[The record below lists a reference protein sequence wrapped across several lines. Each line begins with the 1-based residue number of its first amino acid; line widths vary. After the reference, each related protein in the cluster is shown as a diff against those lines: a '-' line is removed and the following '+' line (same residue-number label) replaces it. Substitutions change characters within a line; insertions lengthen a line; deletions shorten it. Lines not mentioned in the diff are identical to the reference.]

1 MPTTADLDQLL
12 GDLPGASAPADVK
25 GLVSQAAA
33 KYGVDPN
40 LAQSVAQRESS
51 SRANGP
57 DSAKGAR
64 GPMQLMPATADDL
77 GVDRSDTAQ
86 NIDGGVRYLKQ
97 LLDRYHGDTA
107 KALAAYNAGMGTVDS
122 GKPLP
127 QETQAYV
134 QALVPGGN
142 TELDRLLGDLPR
154 TAKPA
159 QPTAPT
165 ANDLDKLLGDLPRT
179 AAAPAAPNP
188 SSIGTVPNQLGN
200 LPPLPKDL
208 EYGAPHWK
216 PGDELRVDAPGDRAT
231 GSYTWETDAD
241 NAAAAEYNRKL
252 DQAKSFMGP
261 VAPPPV
267 PGMEKLGGL
276 PPDNAATPLAAGLG
290 RNVAPAAPVQSKPSP
305 MGPPALPT
313 PAAPSDAAGIDKM
326 KAAATAAFQPIQ
338 QQQNDLQ
345 KQATAL
351 SQMQAKAQAALAPVQ
366 QAQND
371 LAKQATALDQ
381 ERGKLDLK
389 SQAAVDAYNA
399 HVQTY
404 EAARVAANSAADSYN
419 KQFHQPLQAANDAY
433 NGTLATARTAFAN
446 YQQTFEQPLNAA
458 VDAYN
463 KALPQGAQPVYG
475 MGYAGGTPPG
485 PKAAPLAQGLDKNA
499 TMMARSRT
507 GQLYPQ
513 PVEDTGVVGK
523 AQALAKGVL
532 ESNPVAS
539 GIRQAVRGG
548 TAVLQETGPQI
559 GYSQMRAMG
568 QLPPGPPPIDTKKL
582 MGGASD
588 VIEGTFKAA
597 SPLILAGAMQAPG
610 ATAATLGAM
619 WGAQKGAEAGAAA
632 LGASPEAARLSG
644 NLVAFMAGAGGLR
657 YVVGKAADAQH
668 AFDQGLLNSQQ
679 TAARGAN
686 AAAVRDVYVGDRYQV
701 RIPAA
706 GVKFAGKN
714 FTVEPNPDGAGMR
727 VLDPDGKPVTDS
739 SRGSVQEWLVR
750 AGAQAVPQGSAID
763 HIQTQLD
770 PIYEEISRTAQERS
784 EAMSARD
791 QAARGGKPDLAAEA
805 ALQDANN
812 RLIDLQQKRAAFEQS
827 LKTLRAGGQ
836 LPAAAPREAPPAAA
850 QAQAET
856 LFNAKRAPGETDAA
870 WASRLSDL
878 AERTADSLHPPPQV
892 PPTPNSTWPGYQ
904 KMANPEPPPE
914 NLTPE
919 QAAQRKG
926 DIAAATAEYQR
937 RAQAQR
943 DLTDQQRLSDMRQW
957 RAQAP
962 TPEDQAFWD
971 REIGKVQTRRAW
983 QASMDETE
991 ASIRAAVAKLRVQQ
1005 ARGQALGEATSGL
1018 RNAVQRLRGLFEGP
1032 QEPGSNQKAIEEF
1045 NRRQAGE
1052 LPPREPAQRAWR
1064 KQIGEERAAE
1074 AGGAPAA
1081 QAAPTPTERAAEA
1094 GGHPAVQPAPTGDER
1109 AAEAGGAPAQILDAR
1124 LGDLPANGKP
1134 TETAPGVPPITTGT
1148 APGIIAPAPTV
1159 KAPGSTNPE
1168 EAAGIIRPEVLP
1180 PITTPAGSPAE
1191 PPRTP
1196 QTIYQEQLAKL
1207 RARNPGVDDQALSEH
1222 MSTREVGDILPRP
1235 GDQKLIADAL
1245 GKSLDETAQMPWHEV
1260 LATPPT
1266 PPVSNDTGEKHEYSS
1281 TQFTLPPEHEVTKN
1295 LQSLAASIPPA
1306 QLAEKG
1312 IEPESHI
1319 TLKYGNPG
1327 TDTAPIAAA
1336 LKGKG
1341 PVTVTLGPLHVFPG
1355 KDGEPDALVA
1365 DIVESPKLHAM
1376 NKAVGEAVEHTG
1388 STFPTYHPHVTIAY
1402 LKPGQ
1407 GAQYEG
1413 LKVPGI
1419 TGEQITLGNV
1429 TFLGQKRA
1437 NKLTFR

>member
-1 MPTTADLDQLL
+1 
-12 GDLPGASAPADVK
+12 
-25 GLVSQAAA
+25 
-33 KYGVDPN
+33 
-40 LAQSVAQRESS
+40 
-51 SRANGP
+51 
-57 DSAKGAR
+57 
-64 GPMQLMPATADDL
+64 
-77 GVDRSDTAQ
+77 
-86 NIDGGVRYLKQ
+86 
-97 LLDRYHGDTA
+97 
-107 KALAAYNAGMGTVDS
+107 
-122 GKPLP
+122 
-127 QETQAYV
+127 
-134 QALVPGGN
+134 
-142 TELDRLLGDLPR
+142 
-154 TAKPA
+154 
-159 QPTAPT
+159 
-165 ANDLDKLLGDLPRT
+165 
-179 AAAPAAPNP
+179 
-188 SSIGTVPNQLGN
+188 
-200 LPPLPKDL
+200 
-208 EYGAPHWK
+208 
-216 PGDELRVDAPGDRAT
+216 
-231 GSYTWETDAD
+231 
-241 NAAAAEYNRKL
+241 
-252 DQAKSFMGP
+252 
-261 VAPPPV
+261 
-267 PGMEKLGGL
+267 
-276 PPDNAATPLAAGLG
+276 
-290 RNVAPAAPVQSKPSP
+290 
-305 MGPPALPT
+305 
-313 PAAPSDAAGIDKM
+313 
-326 KAAATAAFQPIQ
+326 
-338 QQQNDLQ
+338 
-345 KQATAL
+345 
-351 SQMQAKAQAALAPVQ
+351 
-366 QAQND
+366 
-371 LAKQATALDQ
+371 
-381 ERGKLDLK
+381 
-389 SQAAVDAYNA
+389 
-399 HVQTY
+399 
-404 EAARVAANSAADSYN
+404 
-419 KQFHQPLQAANDAY
+419 
-433 NGTLATARTAFAN
+433 
-446 YQQTFEQPLNAA
+446 
-458 VDAYN
+458 
-463 KALPQGAQPVYG
+463 
-475 MGYAGGTPPG
+475 
-485 PKAAPLAQGLDKNA
+485 
-499 TMMARSRT
+499 MMARSRT

-539 GIRQAVRGG
+539 GIRQVVRGG

-568 QLPPGPPPIDTKKL
+568 QVPPGPPPIDTKKL

-597 SPLILAGAMQAPG
+597 SPLILAGAMQAPV

-686 AAAVRDVYVGDRYQV
+686 AAAVRDVYVGDSYQV

-727 VLDPDGKPVTDS
+727 VLDPNGKPVTDS

-763 HIQTQLD
+763 HIQAQLD

-878 AERTADSLHPPPQV
+878 AEHTADSLHPPPQV

-983 QASMDETE
+983 QASIDETE
-991 ASIRAAVAKLRVQQ
+991 VSIRAAVAKLRVQQ

-1032 QEPGSNQKAIEEF
+1032 QEPGANQKAIEEF

-1064 KQIGEERAAE
+1064 KQIGEEP
-1074 AGGAPAA
+1074 APS
-1081 QAAPTPTERAAEA
+1081 PIERAAEA
-1094 GGHPAVQPAPTGDER
+1094 GGQPAVQPPPTPTER
-1109 AAEAGGAPAQILDAR
+1109 ATEAGGTPAAAPGEQQPSATTPPVPPVPQNQR
-1124 LGDLPANGKP
+1124 ETNEKP
-1134 TETAPGVPPITTGT
+1134 TATT
-1148 APGIIAPAPTV
+1148 P
-1159 KAPGSTNPE
+1159 PGSP
-1168 EAAGIIRPEVLP
+1168 
-1180 PITTPAGSPAE
+1180 SE

-1196 QTIYQEQLAKL
+1196 LAIYQEQLANL
-1207 RARNPGVDDQALSEH
+1207 RERNPGVDDQALSEH
-1222 MSTREVGDILPRP
+1222 MSTREVGDMLPRP

-1341 PVTVTLGPLHVFPG
+1341 PVTVTLDTLHVFPG

-1365 DIVESPKLHAM
+1365 DIVESPKLHEM

-1402 LKPGQ
+1402 LKPGE

-1429 TFLGQKRA
+1429 TFSGKNGQQTDIPLTGGQPANQPTKSHENEGVPGQTATPVVVPSAESVAEKPQAASSKRTNGGQQA
-1437 NKLTFR
+1437 ASAEAPVPAAETRGALAADEGGSECRSGLRQAPASAAESSACGA